1 MKRIVIFASGNG
13 TNAQRI
19 IDHFKGRTDI
29 EVVQVLSNKK
39 SAKVLER
46 ATASDISAINFDRN
60 DFYKTDTI
68 LDLLKNTKPDIIV
81 LAGFLWLFPEKI
93 INAFPDSV
101 INIHPALL
109 PNFGGKGMYGK
120 YVHEAV
126 YAFAKAN
133 PEQKTYTGI
142 TIHKVTPEYDKG
154 KYLFQAK
161 VEVTPKDTPET
172 IAKKVHILEHKHFP
186 EVIESL
192 LVN

>member
-19 IDHFKGRTDI
+19 IDHFMGRTDI

-46 ATASDISAINFDRN
+46 SIASNISAINFDRN

-68 LDLLKNTKPDIIV
+68 LDLLKKTKPDIIV

-161 VEVTPKDTPET
+161 VEVTPEDTPET

-186 EVIESL
+186 EVIEEL